1 MTSKEK
7 QVLGFERVSPIIF
20 EATTRSDDRE
30 QYDKVLSAKNTR
42 LRKPGIFKF
51 SFFEAYHSSSNALHD
66 ALQNTLARTMKFQH
80 NFNYINP
87 GWAYR

>member
-30 QYDKVLSAKNTR
+30 QYDKVLSAK
-42 LRKPGIFKF
+42 KYP
-51 SFFEAYHSSSNALHD
+51 A
-66 ALQNTLARTMKFQH
+66 
-80 NFNYINP
+80 
-87 GWAYR
+87 

>member
-30 QYDKVLSAKNTR
+30 QYDKVLIAK
-42 LRKPGIFKF
+42 KCP
-51 SFFEAYHSSSNALHD
+51 A
-66 ALQNTLARTMKFQH
+66 
-80 NFNYINP
+80 
-87 GWAYR
+87 

>member
-30 QYDKVLSAKNTR
+30 QYDKVLMAKKCPAYKAGHFLSSAFMKLTTFLVTHCMLANKTR
-42 LRKPGIFKF
+42 
-51 SFFEAYHSSSNALHD
+51 
-66 ALQNTLARTMKFQH
+66 
-80 NFNYINP
+80 
-87 GWAYR
+87 